1 MTRILAPCFLVF
13 SLLAPAFTQDAP
25 KSEAPPESPKKED
38 KEKGPKPEPVTKT
51 NQVTI
56 DGALVEYEVT
66 AATMS
71 LPDPKD
77 PEADRAD
84 IFYTSYV
91 VPPDEGAEDRPIA
104 FCFNG
109 GPGSS
114 SVWLHLGGLGPRR
127 VKLDEAGTGTTLP
140 PPPYGVVDNEFS
152 ILDVVD
158 LVFID
163 PVSTGFS
170 RAEEEDGKG
179 SFHGLEGDIESVGAF
194 IHQYCSEHGRWDS
207 PKFLIGESYG
217 GIRAA
222 GLSEH
227 LQGRYGMYLNGI
239 VLVSA
244 LLDFS
249 TILFHQGNDMPYLLF
264 LPSYAATA
272 AYHDAISIESPKE
285 AYDAAANFAFG
296 AYADALLKGNT
307 LDSETQT
314 VIANELV
321 KLTGLEEEEIRRS
334 NLRPDAFY
342 FRKLLLR
349 DQGKSVGRFD
359 ARVIGIDPDKAGNY
373 PDYDASGAAVMGP
386 FSSAMNH
393 YLREEIG
400 FQSEAVYEFLTGSV
414 HPWDYKPFT
423 NRYVNMGS
431 RLTSAMTK
439 NPHLKVFVAAGYYDL
454 ATPPAAIEY
463 SINHLAI
470 DASLRENIET
480 FYYDGGH
487 MMYTNLEAL
496 AKFKDD
502 LAGFLK

>member
-1 MTRILAPCFLVF
+1 MNRFFATLAVACF
-13 SLLAPAFTQDAP
+13 AFPFAYAEEESKAEDSP
-25 KSEAPPESPKKED
+25 KPEKEAPG
-38 KEKGPKPEPVTKT
+38 KGTKPEPVTKT

-56 DGALVEYEVT
+56 DGVVVEYEVT
-66 AATMS
+66 AASIS
-71 LPDPKD
+71 LPDSKD
-77 PEADRAD
+77 PAADRAE
-84 IFYTSYV
+84 IFYTSYTV
-91 VPPDEGAEDRPIA
+91 VPGDEAEDRPIA

-140 PPPYGVVDNEFS
+140 APPYGVVDNEFS

-170 RAEEEDGKG
+170 RAEEEEKKG

-249 TILFHQGNDMPYLLF
+249 TILFHQGNDLPYLFF

-272 AYHDAISIESPKE
+272 SYHDENNATSPKE
-285 AYDAAANFAFG
+285 AYEAAHQFAFG
-296 AYADALLKGNT
+296 DYADALLKGNT
-307 LDSETQT
+307 LDSETRT
-314 VIANELV
+314 AIVDKLV
-321 KLTGLEEEEIRRS
+321 EFTGLDAAEIERAD
-334 NLRPDAFY
+334 LRPDAFY

-349 DQGKSVGRFD
+349 EQGKSVGRFD

-393 YLREEIG
+393 YLRDEIG
-400 FQSEAVYEFLTGSV
+400 FKSEAVYEFLTGSV

-423 NRYVNMGS
+423 NRYVNVGS
-431 RLTSAMTK
+431 RLTDAMTK

-463 SINHLAI
+463 SLNHLSI
-470 DASLRENIET
+470 DPSLRENIET

-496 AKFKDD
+496 AKFKAD
-502 LAGFLK
+502 LAAFLE